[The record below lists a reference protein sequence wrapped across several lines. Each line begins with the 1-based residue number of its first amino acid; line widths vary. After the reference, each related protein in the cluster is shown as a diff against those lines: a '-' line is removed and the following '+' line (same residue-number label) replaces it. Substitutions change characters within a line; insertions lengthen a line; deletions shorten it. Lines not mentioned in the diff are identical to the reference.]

1 MDEPKLSREEQKL
14 RTRQRLIDAAADVF
28 ARRGY
33 GPTTLDEIAERAGL
47 TKGAVY
53 SNFSGKTDLAI
64 AVLDSRIDAPQ
75 LEIFDA
81 VEADADEAQRFA
93 QAGSLLGAGLDTG
106 WFRLELECT
115 VEALR
120 DDESL
125 RRLRQRDDSA
135 RRALVSA
142 LSSRTG
148 DTDARPSSQEVDELA
163 RALVAVVNG
172 AALERLKNPDAMPV
186 STIAALLEAVV
197 TGFVQGASS
206 GTKSAGAG

>member
-1 MDEPKLSREEQKL
+1 MGTRKLSREEQKR

-28 ARRGY
+28 RERGY

-53 SNFSGKTDLAI
+53 SNFTGKADLAV

-75 LEIFDA
+75 LAIFDSVDA
-81 VEADADEAQRFA
+81 AADETERIA
-93 QAGSLLGAGLDTG
+93 QASTFLGSGFDSG

-120 DDESL
+120 DGEAL
-125 RRLRQRDDSA
+125 ARLRARDEA
-135 RRALVSA
+135 ARAALAAALTRRAA
-142 LSSRTG
+142 
-148 DTDARPSSQEVDELA
+148 DADAGADIDPQRIQELA
-163 RALVAVVNG
+163 AALTAVVNG
-172 AALERLKNPDAMPV
+172 AALERLKDPDAIPD

-197 TGFVQGASS
+197 TRLG
-206 GTKSAGAG
+206 

>member
-1 MDEPKLSREEQKL
+1 METVDTETADTPKLSREDQKR
-14 RTRQRLIDAAADVF
+14 RTRQRLIDAAAEVF
-28 ARRGY
+28 AQRGY
-33 GPTTLDEIAERAGL
+33 GPPTLDEIAERAGL

-53 SNFSGKTDLAI
+53 SNFSGKADLAI
-64 AVLDSRIDAPQ
+64 AVLDSRIDTPQ
-75 LEIFDA
+75 LSIFDA
-81 VEADADEAQRFA
+81 VDAEADEAERIA
-93 QAGSLLGAGLDTG
+93 DASSLLGAGLDTG

-142 LSSRTG
+142 LT
-148 DTDARPSSQEVDELA
+148 ARPADVDVDADADELA
-163 RALVAVVNG
+163 RALIAVVNG
-172 AALERLKNPDAMPV
+172 AALERLKNPDAMPD

-197 TGFVQGASS
+197 TGFRSRAPNL
-206 GTKSAGAG
+206 